1 MKRNKR
7 KRKKHIEFHLKRRYK
22 DAIKKQLQRG
32 LYLLSKK
39 DVDSFNTNIPP
50 LTSND
55 SLFVERE
62 EGNRYYVDSDMF
74 IQNGYASTS
83 AILLY
88 LISLSNDRYL
98 RECYIY
104 PVLFCFR
111 QYLELTMK
119 DSILYFRLRR
129 KVAYSGESNLDG
141 HNLLVLWDNL
151 KLYFDVND
159 SEVKNVHRIIMELNS
174 VDSNGELFR
183 YGSSLT
189 KKVLNKD
196 VEMPLVDIS
205 ILFTR
210 IIQLYRFFEGI
221 NTMARNGFDEI
232 VDNKK

>member
-1 MKRNKR
+1 MKLNKR
-7 KRKKHIEFHLKRRYK
+7 KRKKHIGYQLKRRYK
-22 DAIKKQLQRG
+22 DAIKKQLQRE

-39 DVDSFNTNIPP
+39 DIDSFDTNIPR
-50 LTSND
+50 LNDND
-55 SLFVERE
+55 SLFVKRD
-62 EGNRYYVDSDMF
+62 EGNVSYIDSDMY

-104 PVLFCFR
+104 PVMFCFR

-119 DSILYFRLRR
+119 DSILYFRLKR
-129 KVAYSGESNLDG
+129 KVAYSGESNLGG
-141 HNLLVLWDNL
+141 HDLLVLWNNL
-151 KLYFDVND
+151 KLYFDITD
-159 SEVKNVHRIIMELNS
+159 SEVKSVHRIITELNT
-174 VDSNGELFR
+174 VDNNGELFR

-189 KKVLNKD
+189 KKVLDKN
-196 VEMPLVDIS
+196 VEMPLIDVS

-221 NTMARNGFDEI
+221 NLMARNGFDEI
-232 VDNKK
+232 VDNQ

>member
-1 MKRNKR
+1 MAHYKK
-7 KRKKHIEFHLKRRYK
+7 KRKKRTRYQLKRRYK
-22 DAIKKQLQRG
+22 DAIKKQLQRE

-39 DVDSFNTNIPP
+39 DIDSFDTNIPH
-50 LTSND
+50 LNDND
-55 SLFVERE
+55 SLFVKRD
-62 EGNRYYVDSDMF
+62 EGNVSYIDSDMY

-104 PVLFCFR
+104 PVMFCFR

-119 DSILYFRLRR
+119 DSILYFRLKR
-129 KVAYSGESNLDG
+129 KMAYSGESNLGG
-141 HNLLVLWDNL
+141 HDLLVLWNNL
-151 KLYFDVND
+151 KLYFDITD
-159 SEVKNVHRIIMELNS
+159 SEVKSVHRIITELNT
-174 VDSNGELFR
+174 VDNNGELFR

-189 KKVLNKD
+189 KKVLDKN
-196 VEMPLVDIS
+196 VEMPLIDVS

-221 NTMARNGFDEI
+221 NLMARNGFDEI
-232 VDNKK
+232 VDNQ

>member
-7 KRKKHIEFHLKRRYK
+7 KRKKHIGYHLKRRYK
-22 DAIKKQLQRG
+22 DAIKKQLQRE
-32 LYLLSKK
+32 LLLLSKN
-39 DVDSFNTNIPP
+39 DIGSFDTNIPH
-50 LTSND
+50 LNDND
-55 SLFVERE
+55 SLFVKRDE
-62 EGNRYYVDSDMF
+62 ENVSYIDSDMY

-88 LISLSNDRYL
+88 LISLSNDNYL

-104 PVLFCFR
+104 PVMFCFR

-119 DSILYFRLRR
+119 DSLLYFRLRR
-129 KVAYSGESNLDG
+129 KIVYSGESNLEG
-141 HNLLVLWDNL
+141 HNLLLLWDNL
-151 KLYFDVND
+151 KMYLDIND
-159 SEVKNVHRIIMELNS
+159 SEVKNVHRIIRELNS

-196 VEMPLVDIS
+196 IKMPLIDVN

-210 IIQLYRFFEGI
+210 IIQLYRFFEGV
-221 NTMARNGFDEI
+221 NLMARNGFDEI
-232 VDNKK
+232 VDNQ

>member
-1 MKRNKR
+1 MKLNKR
-7 KRKKHIEFHLKRRYK
+7 KRKKHIGYQLKRRYK
-22 DAIKKQLQRG
+22 DAIKKQLQRE

-39 DVDSFNTNIPP
+39 DIDSFDTNIPH
-50 LTSND
+50 LNDND
-55 SLFVERE
+55 SLFVKRD
-62 EGNRYYVDSDMF
+62 EGNVSYIDSDMY

-104 PVLFCFR
+104 PVMFCFR

-119 DSILYFRLRR
+119 DSILYFRLKR
-129 KVAYSGESNLDG
+129 KVAYSGESNLGG
-141 HNLLVLWDNL
+141 HDLLVLWNNL
-151 KLYFDVND
+151 KLYFDITD
-159 SEVKNVHRIIMELNS
+159 FEVKSVHRIITELNT
-174 VDSNGELFR
+174 VDNNGELFR

-189 KKVLNKD
+189 KKVLDKN
-196 VEMPLVDIS
+196 VEMPLIDVS

-221 NTMARNGFDEI
+221 NLMARNGFDEI
-232 VDNKK
+232 VDNQ

>member
-1 MKRNKR
+1 MKQNKR
-7 KRKKHIEFHLKRRYK
+7 KRKKHIGYHLKKRYK
-22 DAIKKQLQRG
+22 DAIKRQLQRE

-39 DVDSFNTNIPP
+39 DIDSFDMNIPH
-50 LTSND
+50 LNGTD

-62 EGNRYYVDSDMF
+62 EENVSCIDSDMY
-74 IQNGYASTS
+74 IQKGYASTS

-88 LISLSNDRYL
+88 LVSLSDDRCL

-104 PVLFCFR
+104 PIMFCFR

-119 DSILYFRLRR
+119 DSILYCRLRR
-129 KVAYSGESNLDG
+129 KIVYSGESNLEG
-141 HNLLVLWDNL
+141 HDLLKLWDNL
-151 KLYFDVND
+151 KMYLDIND
-159 SEVKNVHRIIMELNS
+159 SEVKYVHRIIQELNT

-196 VEMPLVDIS
+196 IEMPFINVNV
-205 ILFTR
+205 LFTK

-221 NTMARNGFDEI
+221 NIMARTGFDEI
-232 VDNKK
+232 VDNQ